1 MKKIILFI
9 ILLLPISIKA
19 SESFIVMD
27 ADSLRV
33 LGGKNINEELLIAS
47 TTKLMTSLVALENS
61 ETTDVLCAGEEILSV
76 YGSMIYIDQNECMT
90 LYDLLMGLNLRSGN
104 DAAMVIATHTIGYAN
119 FINEMNNM
127 SSKLGLN
134 NTHFSNPH
142 GLDNKTKNTSTAY
155 DLGLLMSYLTK
166 NKTFMNITGTKK
178 YTLTSS
184 KETHIWYNKNE
195 LLNRYKFTTGG
206 KTGYTDKSGYI
217 FVSSAS
223 KGEENLVIVTM
234 KEKDR
239 FNTHK
244 KLYEDYFKTY
254 DSYKVVNK
262 NTFNVNSK
270 YYKKYHLYVK
280 EDIKVMLKTSELNKV
295 KYDIKLVKKKNVKD
309 NEKVGI
315 LKVYIGKEYVGKTNI
330 YIISKE
336 NKEKS
341 IKSKLFFWKK

>member
-104 DAAMVIATHTIGYAN
+104 DAAMVIATHTIGYDN

-178 YTLTSS
+178 YTITTASTIKNVTAAIIISLLLKIFCLFFFIKCIPYSFRNSYTKSS
-184 KETHIWYNKNE
+184 
-195 LLNRYKFTTGG
+195 
-206 KTGYTDKSGYI
+206 I
-217 FVSSAS
+217 FSLV
-223 KGEENLVIVTM
+223 NLMCHKCSCPDEVIVIIILILGS
-234 KEKDR
+234 
-239 FNTHK
+239 NPA
-244 KLYEDYFKTY
+244 
-254 DSYKVVNK
+254 
-262 NTFNVNSK
+262 
-270 YYKKYHLYVK
+270 K
-280 EDIKVMLKTSELNKV
+280 EDSLSVQFKSTSCIIRSAVKCIIFRCDPWTFQTLAHTVYHFTSVTVFCHNMIPPVTNLK
-295 KYDIKLVKKKNVKD
+295 
-309 NEKVGI
+309 
-315 LKVYIGKEYVGKTNI
+315 
-330 YIISKE
+330 
-336 NKEKS
+336 
-341 IKSKLFFWKK
+341 

>member
-1 MKKIILFI
+1 MKKIILFV

-104 DAAMVIATHTIGYAN
+104 DAAMVIATHTIGYDN

-206 KTGYTDKSGYI
+206 KTG
-217 FVSSAS
+217 
-223 KGEENLVIVTM
+223 
-234 KEKDR
+234 
-239 FNTHK
+239 
-244 KLYEDYFKTY
+244 
-254 DSYKVVNK
+254 
-262 NTFNVNSK
+262 
-270 YYKKYHLYVK
+270 
-280 EDIKVMLKTSELNKV
+280 
-295 KYDIKLVKKKNVKD
+295 
-309 NEKVGI
+309 
-315 LKVYIGKEYVGKTNI
+315 
-330 YIISKE
+330 
-336 NKEKS
+336 
-341 IKSKLFFWKK
+341 